1 MATPIVVQWVEIGV
15 AGATSVVMPIAL
27 AHAVAGVA
35 ARAVGLLFSYI
46 AIAFSPA
53 PCLTAA
59 SVGLVSTTRLIEVAL
74 LKLKNRQQVVS
85 QRFPHVPSL
94 VLLRALHMLGTI
106 LLTTA
111 FPALAI
117 ELVASAALNPVILLH
132 SPWSVVVVIPGRVT
146 IRLVQVVQAAL
157 LKVRIIQS
165 ACRIPL
171 GRGIL
176 VELDSSML

>member
-1 MATPIVVQWVEIGV
+1 MEIGV
-15 AGATSVVMPIAL
+15 AGATNVVMPIAL
-27 AHAVAGVA
+27 AQAVIGVA

-53 PCLTAA
+53 PCLRVA

-94 VLLRALHMLGTI
+94 VLLRVLHMLGTI
-106 LLTTA
+106 LLTTV

-117 ELVASAALNPVILLH
+117 ELVALAALNPVILLH
-132 SPWSVVVVIPGRVT
+132 SPWSVVVVIRGRVT

-157 LKVRIIQS
+157 LKVRIIQLLPRL
-165 ACRIPL
+165 AEGRIT
-171 GRGIL
+171 L
-176 VELDSSML
+176 VALCNINL